1 MRLLLSLLL
10 SLLCTTVRA
19 AGPPEVPEVLEWC
32 GMRLHLD
39 AAARAAVQTQVN
51 KLCANA
57 TYHRTLATRAAT
69 YFPFASEA
77 LAQQGAPD
85 DLKYLMIQESG
96 VQSDAVSSSLAVGFW
111 QLKDYTAR
119 EMGIVVSDAIDERKH
134 ITTASV
140 AAARYFLRAYGLYR
154 NWLYCVIAYYE
165 GPTGALPHTD
175 PALYTA
181 TEMQVTGA
189 LHWYAVKALAH
200 KVAYEASVA
209 ATTAPQLA
217 AQSTEGETSVW
228 KLAKQAGC
236 TAEELRKLNTW
247 MGKGPLPARV
257 LSYFVPAAKGDRK
270 PDPLLASY
278 ARVELPQVL
287 RPVSMLTQ
295 VAPPKQDTVAKQAA
309 VSTPQTPSL
318 PLVSTEPG
326 YEKEYTYVSKG
337 EGMAALALRTG
348 VAEKRLRK
356 YNGWANDYEL
366 QADAL
371 VLLVPHKEVTAHV
384 LRPQETL
391 ESVSLRYHLSPKHV
405 AELNSLVES
414 SILSVGL
421 KLWLRTPAPE
431 AGIRYALVDS
441 VVAAPLEQAPKPLAA
456 NGSYTVQK
464 GDTLFRIAMQ
474 HGLSADT
481 LRQLNGIR
489 GDALSLGQVLR
500 VR

>member
-10 SLLCTTVRA
+10 ALSCANATLA
-19 AGPPEVPEVLEWC
+19 ATPQVPEVLDWC

-39 AAARAAVQTQVN
+39 ASARAAVQLQVN

-96 VQSDAVSSSLAVGFW
+96 VQSDVVSSSLAVGFW

-119 EMGIVVSDAIDERKH
+119 EMGITVSDAIDERKH
-134 ITTASV
+134 ITTATV

-200 KVAYEASVA
+200 KVAYETSVA
-209 ATTAPQLA
+209 AAEAPQLA
-217 AQSTEGETSVW
+217 ALSTEGETSVW

-236 TAEELRKLNTW
+236 SADELRALNKW
-247 MGKGPLPARV
+247 MGKGPLPNRAR
-257 LSYFVPAAKGDRK
+257 SYFVPTKEGRT
-270 PDPLLASY
+270 PDPLLSSY
-278 ARVELPQVL
+278 ARLELPQAL
-287 RPVSMLTQ
+287 RPAALITQ
-295 VAPPKQDTVAKQAA
+295 VAAPKADSVAKQP
-309 VSTPQTPSL
+309 TEPKPQKPSL
-318 PLVSTEPG
+318 PLVTTEPG
-326 YEKEYTYVSKG
+326 FGSEYTYVGKG
-337 EGMAALALRTG
+337 EGMAALASRTG

-356 YNGWANDYEL
+356 YNGWASDYTL

-371 VLLVPHKEVTAHV
+371 VLLVPHKDVTAHV
-384 LRPQETL
+384 VRAQETL
-391 ESVSLRYHLSPKHV
+391 ESVAQRYRLSPKHV
-405 AELNSLVES
+405 AALNSLTES
-414 SILSVGL
+414 AALSVGL

-431 AGIRYALVDS
+431 AGIRYTVVDS
-441 VVAAPLEQAPKPLAA
+441 VASAPPQQVPQPVA
-456 NGSYTVQK
+456 STSTYTVQK
-464 GDTLFRIAMQ
+464 GDTLFRIALQ
-474 HGLSADT
+474 HGVSPDT